1 MGYNQGLASYQD
13 VKYQTADPAKL
24 ILMMYD
30 RLSQELEKAKECIK
44 IGNFEDKG
52 PAIIK
57 SQDIVMELANCLNL
71 NTGKIAENLQSLY
84 LYMFRELNEI
94 NLKLDMKKLEV
105 LIKIT
110 DDIRSAWVEITN
122 GAKVK
127 S

>member
-1 MGYNQGLASYQD
+1 
-13 VKYQTADPAKL
+13 
-24 ILMMYD
+24 
-30 RLSQELEKAKECIK
+30 
-44 IGNFEDKG
+44 
-52 PAIIK
+52 
-57 SQDIVMELANCLNL
+57 MELANCLNL